1 MRLLGKIKNR
11 LELYIGLI
19 RDRREIKELYRSFDE
34 ITRKDFLSI
43 LKLSLIRSLKPY
55 FLFEGEKKNYNFYSS
70 EDKALI
76 FDSYIFKPAEIKQNS
91 QKNSFP
97 EIIRGYSIL
106 IEEILITKAYE
117 NEEVKV
123 ESKDIVL
130 DCGANIGI
138 FSIYAAKNAKMVYAF
153 EPSKE
158 EIAILPKNERLNN
171 CNNIKI
177 IPKAVID
184 NSRGAKLVLL
194 GTVSNY
200 LIDKEKKEN
209 EEESDKENILDIETI
224 SIDEFVEK
232 EGLEKVDFIKM
243 DIEGSEKKALLGAKE
258 TLKKFKPKL
267 ALSIYHKF
275 SDFYKIPLLVK
286 RLNSDYK
293 IKIRNKNGTL
303 MAYAI

>member
-34 ITRKDFLSI
+34 ITRKDFLLI